1 MNEYCKSLSDLRQED
16 RKFPTF
22 FHFFSN
28 FSSKMREEKSPAYNR
43 YREVRKIMN
52 RKKFE
57 EEVSM
62 EQINDLDPKT
72 DWVFKRIFTEEGEK
86 SNIALLS
93 FLNAMLEDKYG
104 KITTADIM
112 DSELTKMTKNAKT
125 YHLDILVKTDNKLL
139 INIEMQ
145 NFPKKYFIK
154 RSQIYIFEIMRQM
167 IFFDSAENTSNEESS
182 QECAISLS
190 VCNFNLKESEK
201 KQIIQKNA
209 FMDYIYLEIPKIIA
223 YTKLKSIDKLSKKEL
238 WCRFLAYNQ
247 KDKDNGTIKELCN
260 LDEGIKMAQQT
271 IVKVTKREREIAREL
286 AEFKYNLT
294 LKYEREE
301 GHSEGY
307 SKGFEDGED
316 KGAHQQA
323 LETAKILKTKNIDLS
338 TIEESTGLTIEEIK
352 HL

>member
-1 MNEYCKSLSDLRQED
+1 
-16 RKFPTF
+16 
-22 FHFFSN
+22 
-28 FSSKMREEKSPAYNR
+28 
-43 YREVRKIMN
+43 MN

-57 EEVSM
+57 EGVPM

-167 IFFDSAENTSNEESS
+167 IFFDSAEKISNEEAS

-201 KQIIQKNA
+201 RQIIRKNA

-223 YTKLKSIDKLSKKEL
+223 YTKLKSLDKLSKKEL

-286 AEFKYNLT
+286 AEFKYKLT

-307 SKGFEDGED
+307 SQGFEAGED
-316 KGAHQQA
+316 KGARKQA
-323 LETAKILKTKNIDLS
+323 IETAKRMLS
-338 TIEESTGLTIEEIK
+338 ENCETEFIVKMTGLSKDEIQN
-352 HL
+352 L